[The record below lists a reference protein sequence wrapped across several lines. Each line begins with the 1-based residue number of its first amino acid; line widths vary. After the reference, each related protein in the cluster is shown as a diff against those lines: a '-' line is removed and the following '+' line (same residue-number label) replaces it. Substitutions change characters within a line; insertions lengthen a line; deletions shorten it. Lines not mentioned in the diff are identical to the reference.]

1 MPNLLLGLP
10 DLIFD
15 TDHCARPVTRRAG
28 NGAGRVLPTFV
39 IGLREGLEAT
49 LIIGIIAAFLAKHG
63 RRAALR
69 QVWIGTGAAVLI
81 CLGIAI
87 ALQVISADLPERQQE
102 GLETV
107 IGLAAV
113 AMVTYMAL
121 FMRRNS
127 RAMKGELEK
136 SAAAALAAGSA
147 AGLVAMAF
155 LAVLREGVET
165 SVFLLATFNAA
176 GDATASWS
184 GALIGILV
192 AVALGYAIYRG
203 GVRINMARFFRI
215 TGLVLV
221 VVAAGLLMTAAHT
234 ASEAGWLTIGQ
245 AQALDLSWLVRPGTP
260 VSALF
265 TGVLGI
271 QTVPTQIEVAAWL
284 IYLVPMVL
292 LIAVPPRRRPARP
305 ATPGPA
311 APAGHTISA
320 AQDPSPA
327 PVPEEASSGQARERL
342 A

>member
-1 MPNLLLGLP
+1 
-10 DLIFD
+10 
-15 TDHCARPVTRRAG
+15 
-28 NGAGRVLPTFV
+28 
-39 IGLREGLEAT
+39 
-49 LIIGIIAAFLAKHG
+49 
-63 RRAALR
+63 
-69 QVWIGTGAAVLI
+69 
-81 CLGIAI
+81 
-87 ALQVISADLPERQQE
+87 
-102 GLETV
+102 
-107 IGLAAV
+107 
-113 AMVTYMAL
+113 
-121 FMRRNS
+121 
-127 RAMKGELEK
+127 
-136 SAAAALAAGSA
+136 
-147 AGLVAMAF
+147 
-155 LAVLREGVET
+155 VET

-192 AVALGYAIYRG
+192 AAGLGYAIYRG

-311 APAGHTISA
+311 APKGHTISE

-327 PVPEEASSGQARERL
+327 PVPEASSGQARERL